1 MPMTIAEKILARASG
16 KKEVRPDEIVIADI
30 DIAMSHENG
39 DMVRKSFLE
48 IGVDKVWDPNKIVI
62 IFDHRIPAESEKT
75 ATSHKALR
83 EFVKAQGIKNFFDVG
98 RGGICHQIL
107 PDEGYVWPGAV
118 LVGTD
123 SHTTTHGAFGALAT
137 GIGATEMAGVWT
149 EGKLWFKVPRTIKIT
164 INGKLNPNVYA
175 KDVILYVIGKIS
187 SNGADYSAVE
197 FCGETIDDMTIASRM
212 VLTNLSM
219 EMGAKTAFTPI
230 DEKLKDYLAKRDVK
244 GNPDWTLKADPDAK
258 YAEEIVIDAEKEIT
272 EPQIACPHE
281 VDNIKPIS
289 KLGRVNV
296 NQGVLGS
303 CTNGRLEDL
312 EVAAKIL
319 DGNKIHP
326 DCRLV
331 IVPAS
336 QEIYLQALERKY
348 IEIFIRAG
356 AIVNPPGCGPCLGI
370 HQGVIAAGENC
381 VSSTNRNF
389 QGRMGSKDSNLYL
402 ASPAVVA
409 ASAIKGYLAL
419 PDRLK
424 DSNDKEKSYFSDKKL
439 EV

>member
-16 KKEVRPDEIVIADI
+16 KKEVKPDEIVVANI
-30 DIAMSHENG
+30 DIAMSHENA
-39 DMVRKSFLE
+39 DMARKSFLE
-48 IGVDKVWDPNKIVI
+48 IGVEKVWDPNKIVI

-75 ATSHKALR
+75 ATTHKAVR
-83 EFVKAQGIKNFFDVG
+83 EFVKAQGIPNFFDVG

-107 PDEGYVWPGAV
+107 PDHGYAWPGAV

-123 SHTTTHGAFGALAT
+123 SHTTTHGAFGAFAT

-149 EGKLWFKVPRTIKIT
+149 EGKLWFKVPHTIRVE
-164 INGKLNPNVYA
+164 INGKLREDVSA
-175 KDVILYVIGKIS
+175 KDVILYVIGKLS
-187 SNGADYSAVE
+187 ADGANYKAVE
-197 FCGETIDDMTIASRM
+197 FCGTSVENMSVASRM

-219 EMGAKTAFTPI
+219 EMGAKVAFTPI
-230 DEKLKDYLAKRDVK
+230 DEKVKDYLAGRNVK
-244 GNPDWTLKADPDAK
+244 GSPDWGLKADNGAH
-258 YAEEIVIDAEKEIT
+258 YERHLVIDAEKEIS
-272 EPQIACPHE
+272 EPQVACPHA
-281 VDNIKPIS
+281 VDNVKPLS
-289 KLGRVNV
+289 TLGKVKI

-312 EVAAKIL
+312 EVAARIL
-319 DGNKIHP
+319 QGKKIHP
-326 DCRLV
+326 ECRL
-331 IVPAS
+331 IIIPAS
-336 QEIYLQALERKY
+336 QEIYLEALEKKY
-348 IEIFIRAG
+348 IETFLRAG

-409 ASAIKGYLAL
+409 ASAITGYICF
-419 PDRLK
+419 P
-424 DSNDKEKSYFSDKKL
+424 KEIGGCEGEKKL
-439 EV
+439 SDAKMEA